1 MRQLVQLV
9 VLVFIFGHVVD
20 LNIPDYPVF
29 VFTGLIA
36 WTWFATGVGN
46 ASWGLISGRYLVFQP
61 NFPPVVLPVV
71 NVIAPAF
78 DVAAALPVLVV
89 MALLSSTFHWTIV
102 LLVPLFGLQLVLML
116 GIAWAV
122 AATSVY
128 LRDIPN
134 IVTVT
139 LLILFYVTPV
149 FYAISRVPE
158 RFHWVLL
165 ANPMGTLIEAYR
177 AVTLGSPFPPMGA
190 FLGVAFGS
198 VAVAALGLWA
208 FRALEGG
215 FVDEL

>member
-1 MRQLVQLV
+1 
-9 VLVFIFGHVVD
+9 
-20 LNIPDYPVF
+20 
-29 VFTGLIA
+29 
-36 WTWFATGVGN
+36 
-46 ASWGLISGRYLVFQP
+46 VFQP

-78 DVAAALPVLVV
+78 DVVAALPVLVL
-89 MALLSSTFHWTIV
+89 MTLLSGTFHWTIA
-102 LLVPLFGLQLVLML
+102 LLIPLFALQLVLMV
-116 GIAWAV
+116 GVAWAV

-128 LRDIPN
+128 LRDVPN
-134 IVTVT
+134 IVTVS
-139 LLILFYVTPV
+139 LLILFYMTPV

-177 AVTLGSPFPPMGA
+177 AVTLGGPFPPVAA
-190 FLGVAFGS
+190 FLGVTLGS
-198 VAVAALGLWA
+198 VALAAIGLWA